1 MKYWYNGVI
10 KMSGIDSKT
19 LAIAAIAIAILAL
32 GYGVITPGTEGPPGI
47 QGVPGEAGAT
57 GPAGAEGPGVTADE
71 LAEVVEE
78 QLTEQLAESLQLP
91 IEAYIAPKRGCTSCH
106 VMVDPESGAYTLAF
120 EAHERSEVRNGE
132 DKHPDVAPDGTDITA
147 TSTAGLETCLL
158 CHASDPETD
167 RGIIAPLALRDI
179 VHPAHM
185 TSQVFKVHYGGN
197 CFTCHNVDGQGNF
210 DVLGEAFAMNDKGI
224 PEPVVSNV
232 ATGGKLYDKWW
243 KIAEAA
249 MEPTEDQAL
258 WATQSTNTRSGS
270 TTWRCKECH
279 AWDYKGPDGA
289 YSSSSS
295 HYTGFPGMID
305 ASDLSVE
312 EVVAILT
319 GGDNS
324 DHDFST
330 VMGEE
335 DLESLGEFITDG
347 GVIDITPYVN
357 SDKTINGADLDNG
370 EILFNNVCAV
380 CHGAD
385 GRTIDFDENV
395 FVSTLAL
402 DNPQEILHKIRFGQ
416 PGTSM
421 PSSVEMGWSTEDA
434 VDVLAYAQTLPT
446 EPNLLVIGGKLYDKW
461 YTVAA
466 DATEPTEDHA
476 LWATQSTNTRSGKD
490 TWRCKEC
497 HAWDYMGSEGA
508 YSSSSSHYTGFTGLL
523 DASSLSVA
531 EVLDILNGVS
541 NADHDFSTVMAD
553 DDLAA
558 LADFIAAGGI
568 VDVSDYINSDKSI
581 NGADIDN
588 GQTLYDDSCA
598 VCHGSDGLSLDF
610 GGGDGVGTLANDNP
624 QETLHKIRFG
634 HPGSAMPSGVANGWT
649 LQESIDVLA
658 YSQTLPTE

>member
-1 MKYWYNGVI
+1 
-10 KMSGIDSKT
+10 MSGIDSKT
-19 LAIAAIAIAILAL
+19 LAIAAIIIAALAL
-32 GYGVITPGTEGPPGI
+32 GYGVITPGTEGPQGPQGI
-47 QGVPGEAGAT
+47 QGLPGEAGVQGA
-57 GPAGAEGPGVTADE
+57 AGAAGAAGPGVSTDE
-71 LAEVVEE
+71 VAEVVEE
-78 QLTEQLAESLQLP
+78 LLTEQLAESLQLP

-106 VMVDPESGAYTLAF
+106 VLVDPESGAYTLSY
-120 EAHERSEVRNGE
+120 EAHERSEVRHGE
-132 DKHPDVAPDGTDITA
+132 DEHPDVAPDGTDISA
-147 TSTAGLETCLL
+147 TSTAGLDTCLL

-167 RGIIAPLALRDI
+167 RGLIAPLSLRDI

-305 ASDLSVE
+305 AGDLSVE

>member
-1 MKYWYNGVI
+1 
-10 KMSGIDSKT
+10 MSGIDSKT

-32 GYGVITPGTEGPPGI
+32 GYGVITPGTEGPQGI

-57 GPAGAEGPGVTADE
+57 GPAGADGPEGPGVTADE
-71 LAEVVEE
+71 LADVVEE
-78 QLTEQLAESLQLP
+78 ILGETLAESLQLP
-91 IEAYIAPKRGCTSCH
+91 IEAYIAPRRGCTSCH
-106 VMVDPESGAYTLAF
+106 VLVDPESGKYTLSY
-120 EAHERSEVRNGE
+120 EAHERSEVRHGE
-132 DKHPDVAPDGTDITA
+132 DKHPDVAPDGTDISA
-147 TSTAGLETCLL
+147 TSTAGLDTCLL

-232 ATGGKLYDKWW
+232 AVGGRLYDKWW
-243 KIAEAA
+243 KVAETAT
-249 MEPTEDQAL
+249 EPTEDQAL

-279 AWDYKGPDGA
+279 AWDYQGPEGA

-295 HYTGFPGMID
+295 HYTGFIGMIE
-305 ASDLSVE
+305 ASALTVE
-312 EVVAILT
+312 EVVAILK
-319 GGDNS
+319 GGENS

-330 VMGEE
+330 VMGDE
-335 DLESLGEFITDG
+335 DLESLGEFIADG
-347 GVIDITPYVN
+347 GVIDINPYVN

-370 EILFNNVCAV
+370 ETLYNNVCAV
-380 CHGAD
+380 CHGTD
-385 GRTIDFDENV
+385 GRTIDFDENEY
-395 FVSTLAL
+395 VSNLANG
-402 DNPQEILHKIRFGQ
+402 NPQEILHKIRFGQ
-416 PGTSM
+416 PGTAM

-446 EPNLLVIGGKLYDKW
+446 EPNNLVVGGQLYDKW
-461 YTVAA
+461 WNAAA
-466 DATEPTEDHA
+466 DATEPTEDQA
-476 LWATQSTNTRSGKD
+476 LWATQSTNTRSGST

-497 HAWDYMGSEGA
+497 HGWDYEGVEGA
-508 YSSSSSHYTGFTGLL
+508 YSSGSHKTGFIGVL
-523 DASSLSVA
+523 DASSKSVA
-531 EVLDILNGVS
+531 EIVAILSGGD
-541 NADHDFSTVMAD
+541 NADHDFSTVLGD

-558 LADFIAAGGI
+558 LADFLAEGGV
-568 VDVSDYINSDKSI
+568 VDVGGYINSDKTIS
-581 NGADIDN
+581 GADTDN
-588 GQTLYDDSCA
+588 GNTLYDASCA

-634 HPGSAMPSGVANGWT
+634 HPGSAMPSSVGNGWT